1 LEYQQIIH
9 IPGNLLNKICLEP
22 QYLLFAHAYT
32 ERKRPTTRT
41 YALHK
46 KKSKLRR
53 KIRILSAVEQKQSL
67 LKNGNKNKKK
77 AVRNQREQQQIGCVI
92 FQG

>member
-41 YALHK
+41 YALRK

-53 KIRILSAVEQKQSL
+53 KIRILSAGQKQSL